1 MIIGGS
7 SNFIFKTFVL
17 EITKL
22 PNQNN
27 NYNISS
33 TLEMLQCSP
42 VHAWTFT
49 DLMIGLIAI
58 KHATTRPFLGRAS
71 SVGPWSLLRTVA
83 STDP

>member
-1 MIIGGS
+1 
-7 SNFIFKTFVL
+7 
-17 EITKL
+17 
-22 PNQNN
+22 
-27 NYNISS
+27 
-33 TLEMLQCSP
+33 MLQCSP

-83 STDP
+83 IVLIIHSPRCYLCMPLVYFYQ